1 MEMERVRGG
10 AGSANGSAPDDL
22 TRIAGLVQDIAR
34 RLDEPGIR
42 TAAELADCSADGI
55 AKVLTRC
62 RCATFGYIDGWRQGA
77 QKLAEGTAMPPKRGG
92 PAAGNGQHYESFV
105 VRVLLNDDGSIRDTR
120 MEHVGTGEV
129 KRWAGWEHEAMLGFV
144 KETAAPA
151 APVGLLA
158 APVGP
163 LDAEPHPEYTPESVA
178 EPSATSQ
185 VPPVRQPPVTAQA
198 STTPSP
204 PAQPEASQAAAR
216 SAAADASPRWPAA
229 WTVRLRPD
237 RTLLRAAQSFRVTL
251 SLDLTK
257 AAPQSDRLIYS
268 AVIIARQLGGRS
280 GRTLARPRGL
290 LKVAGTT
297 TITIDAEGLPPG
309 IYLLEAAVSLRA
321 AGVGHGGIAAMAEG
335 IMLQVMPS

>member
-1 MEMERVRGG
+1 
-10 AGSANGSAPDDL
+10 
-22 TRIAGLVQDIAR
+22 
-34 RLDEPGIR
+34 
-42 TAAELADCSADGI
+42 
-55 AKVLTRC
+55 
-62 RCATFGYIDGWRQGA
+62 
-77 QKLAEGTAMPPKRGG
+77 
-92 PAAGNGQHYESFV
+92 
-105 VRVLLNDDGSIRDTR
+105 
-120 MEHVGTGEV
+120 
-129 KRWAGWEHEAMLGFV
+129 
-144 KETAAPA
+144 
-151 APVGLLA
+151 
-158 APVGP
+158 
-163 LDAEPHPEYTPESVA
+163 
-178 EPSATSQ
+178 
-185 VPPVRQPPVTAQA
+185 
-198 STTPSP
+198 
-204 PAQPEASQAAAR
+204 
-216 SAAADASPRWPAA
+216 
-229 WTVRLRPD
+229 LRPD